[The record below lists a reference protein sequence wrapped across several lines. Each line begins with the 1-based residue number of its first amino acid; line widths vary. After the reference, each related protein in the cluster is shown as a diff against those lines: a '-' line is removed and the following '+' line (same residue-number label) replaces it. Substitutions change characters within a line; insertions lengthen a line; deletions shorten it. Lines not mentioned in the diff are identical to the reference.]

1 MSILSAT
8 YISEASQ
15 EFCCLV
21 FIIILLS
28 IISTI
33 LQIVLHY
40 FTEKLI
46 HQGHI
51 ALGLESHV
59 DQPDSQHTKCDA
71 R

>member
-15 EFCCLV
+15 EFCYLV

-33 LQIVLHY
+33 LQIVQHEAQRSN
-40 FTEKLI
+40 TPRS
-46 HQGHI
+46 HS
-51 ALGLESHV
+51 LGF
-59 DQPDSQHTKCDA
+59 
-71 R
+71 